1 MRELW
6 CCGVIVQGLEQ
17 GSKIKETL
25 CVTLSGSSTPIMGGI
40 NSGQNKARI
49 KDSTI
54 SDRERGRG
62 RGQNRKQSYFSH
74 IYSMSCVCGISA
86 ILYFF
91 DKKFVLIPK
100 KKGKKRKKETDGFS

>member
-17 GSKIKETL
+17 GSEIKETL

-62 RGQNRKQSYFSH
+62 GTENKA
-74 IYSMSCVCGISA
+74 ISA
-86 ILYFF
+86 IFTLRAVCV
-91 DKKFVLIPK
+91 FVEFLPSYISSIK
-100 KKGKKRKKETDGFS
+100 SLS